1 MIVDRMIIG
10 LQSLILIIVLSI
22 LMLLALVLDF
32 FELAHFLLAGK
43 GSGVDVLLMII
54 LRLPTWLNLL
64 LPVALV
70 GSTCIV
76 FALLGGTQQLRAM
89 AAAGISQVRLLIPIM
104 VVTSF
109 VMAAT
114 VMVQEY
120 LIPPALNK
128 MEPLMIRSFGRIDST
143 WRFFK
148 NHQWYQGDA
157 GRLFRVQEKSPDG
170 KSMTSVTIWEMDAKF
185 RVKKRTDLHTME
197 WQGNSWLGSGVEERQ
212 FSRGNQIQW
221 QTWEKKNIPLT
232 EGPERFREVSGR
244 PQQKKLAELSANI
257 EELQRRGL
265 PVAEYVL
272 ALHSRFAIPLMGFAL
287 VLLGFPW
294 LSVPW
299 RKRAIS
305 GALTEAMALV
315 FVGYLLVAV
324 CTSAVS
330 GGLLSAVAG
339 AWLPVV
345 TVFLAAAPLWVRLLK
360 KSF

>member
-143 WRFFK
+143 WRFLK
-148 NHQWYQGDA
+148 TTNGTKEMLA
-157 GRLFRVQEKSPDG
+157 GSFGCRKKVQTEK
-170 KSMTSVTIWEMDAKF
+170 A
-185 RVKKRTDLHTME
+185 
-197 WQGNSWLGSGVEERQ
+197 
-212 FSRGNQIQW
+212 
-221 QTWEKKNIPLT
+221 
-232 EGPERFREVSGR
+232 
-244 PQQKKLAELSANI
+244 
-257 EELQRRGL
+257 
-265 PVAEYVL
+265 
-272 ALHSRFAIPLMGFAL
+272 
-287 VLLGFPW
+287 
-294 LSVPW
+294 
-299 RKRAIS
+299 
-305 GALTEAMALV
+305 
-315 FVGYLLVAV
+315 
-324 CTSAVS
+324 
-330 GGLLSAVAG
+330 
-339 AWLPVV
+339 
-345 TVFLAAAPLWVRLLK
+345 
-360 KSF
+360 